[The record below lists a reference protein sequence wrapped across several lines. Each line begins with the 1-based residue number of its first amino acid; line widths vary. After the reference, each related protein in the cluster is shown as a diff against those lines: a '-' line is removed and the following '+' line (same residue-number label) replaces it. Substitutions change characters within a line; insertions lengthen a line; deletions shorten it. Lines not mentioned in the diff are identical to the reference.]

1 MNEEYYFLSPEKAED
16 TFNKLENLLGSVIE
30 ANKELGLIV
39 QALEL
44 ERLGKIPANIAHL
57 NRVEADYMKKM
68 IGLNICGFMPLLC
81 KVMSFLEGF
90 TEEKPKLLVR
100 FSSYMTS
107 IIYYSISLGG
117 KLSEIENCDRI
128 R

>member
-1 MNEEYYFLSPEKAED
+1 MNEEFYISPEKAEE
-16 TFNKLENLLGSVIE
+16 TFKKLENLLCSVIK
-30 ANKELGLIV
+30 ANTELGLIV

-44 ERLGKIPANIAHL
+44 ERLGKIPANIAYL
-57 NRVEADYMKKM
+57 NKMEAEYMRKM
-68 IGLNICGFMPLLC
+68 IGLNLSGFMPLSC
-81 KVMSFLEGF
+81 RVISFLEGF
-90 TEEKPKLLVR
+90 TEEKPKLLVK

-117 KLSEIENCDRI
+117 KLSTIENCDRI